1 MTLPANSKA
10 FSEALPSEDAQRGA
24 KQLLETLAAAKQ
36 GDTTLRA
43 FPSDSTDGLTID
55 LHPTVSDALMGVLRL
70 ISQGDA
76 VTLIPINK
84 QLTTQQAADVLN
96 VSRPYLIKL
105 LDKNEIRYVK
115 IGRHRRIE
123 AKDIFEY
130 KSKLSN
136 LRASELD
143 KLAKSDADLL

>member
-10 FSEALPSEDAQRGA
+10 FSESLPSEDAQRVA
-24 KQLLETLAAAKQ
+24 KQLLTTLASAQQ
-36 GDTTLRA
+36 GEAVLRA
-43 FPSDSTDGLTID
+43 FPSDNSEGLTID
-55 LHPTVSDALMGVLRL
+55 LHPTVSDALMEVLRL

-84 QLTTQQAADVLN
+84 QLTTQQAADILN

-105 LDKNEIRYVK
+105 LEQDEIPYVK

-123 AKDIFEY
+123 AKDVFEY
-130 KSKLSN
+130 KRKLSN
-136 LRASELD
+136 QRANALGD
-143 KLAKSDADLL
+143 LAKNDADLL

>member
-10 FSEALPSEDAQRGA
+10 FSEALPSEDAQRVA
-24 KQLLETLAAAKQ
+24 KQLLSTLAAAQQ
-36 GDTTLRA
+36 GEATLRA
-43 FPSDSTDGLTID
+43 YPSDNPEGLSID
-55 LHPTVSDALMGVLRL
+55 LHPTVSDALMEVLRL

-105 LDKNEIRYVK
+105 LTNEEIPFVK
-115 IGRHRRIE
+115 VGRHRRIE
-123 AKDIFEY
+123 AKDVFEY
-130 KSKLSN
+130 KEKMSVQRAKALEDLAKLDSN
-136 LRASELD
+136 LI
-143 KLAKSDADLL
+143 